1 MSSLNNVSAE
11 LPECLR
17 PINAMALAP
26 GDSSLAKP
34 VGAALQCLGL
44 LPAQRRV
51 FVSYRRNESR
61 DAAVQL
67 FEELSARQFDVF
79 LDTHSVGRRDGLPV
93 HVVAPATQR
102 MLSSA

>member
-1 MSSLNNVSAE
+1 
-11 LPECLR
+11 
-17 PINAMALAP
+17 
-26 GDSSLAKP
+26 
-34 VGAALQCLGL
+34 

-93 HVVAPATQR
+93 HVVAPAMR
-102 MLSSA
+102 LRCRGDARHPRLLREPLDPR